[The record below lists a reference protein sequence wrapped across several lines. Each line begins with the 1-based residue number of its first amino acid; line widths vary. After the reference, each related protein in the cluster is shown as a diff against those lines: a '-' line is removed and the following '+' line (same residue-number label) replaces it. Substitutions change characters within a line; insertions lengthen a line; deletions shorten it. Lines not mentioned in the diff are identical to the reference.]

1 MTSSAV
7 PAEWMCIVSGMSPWL
22 SSERSMLMIGV
33 MPLPALMNRI
43 FSGTG
48 SGSRK
53 SPSTPPRPTIA
64 PCGPLRTRYGETTPS
79 STFLT
84 VIEMQP
90 SSRLGSEVSE

>member
-1 MTSSAV
+1 
-7 PAEWMCIVSGMSPWL
+7 
-22 SSERSMLMIGV
+22 MLMMGV

-53 SPSTPPRPTIA
+53 SPSTPPSPTRL
-64 PCGPLRTRYGETTPS
+64 PMGPLGHQDGETLPS
-79 STFLT
+79 STRLT